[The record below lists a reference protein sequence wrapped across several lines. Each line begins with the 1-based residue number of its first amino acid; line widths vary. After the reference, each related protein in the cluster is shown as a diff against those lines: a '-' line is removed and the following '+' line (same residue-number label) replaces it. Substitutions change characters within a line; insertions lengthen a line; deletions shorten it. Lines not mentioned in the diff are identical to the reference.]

1 MLHWQ
6 VCYPRCC
13 MSQRSSWPH
22 GSKGF
27 LRVAWPSQKNHNTP
41 GLLPMMQ
48 LPKHAMPA
56 EMPAVRSI
64 MLAGGQHT
72 CLLSCRNSTGAI
84 SEAGLLIHA
93 PCLGY
98 QLGVLAGHLPV
109 RERDLVTSEA
119 SALYI
124 ARLSC
129 TGLQQACT
137 RACTTCVMTLHSES
151 CSCSM
156 VHVVPALLTCI
167 AYTPTLTMLHIMSS
181 AMLLSCRLQLAQWG
195 LEGWPAGSHQSR
207 QNPTWPHL
215 CATACCWEALCPV
228 WCSCDDWAQRPGQ
241 TWYLTQ
247 LPCLCALQ
255 RCGGLYLDSNLQ
267 PPALKALRLG

>member
-1 MLHWQ
+1 MGAHCAPAILKQVGADPLLVTQQGSHLATTAVLLVGPGLALWAMDAATRRLLGKRILQRLCMLHWQ

-48 LPKHAMPA
+48 LPKHALPA

-72 CLLSCRNSTGAI
+72 CLLSCRSSTGAI

-156 VHVVPALLTCI
+156 VHVVPALLTC
-167 AYTPTLTMLHIMSS
+167 
-181 AMLLSCRLQLAQWG
+181 
-195 LEGWPAGSHQSR
+195 SHTH
-207 QNPTWPHL
+207 PL
-215 CATACCWEALCPV
+215 
-228 WCSCDDWAQRPGQ
+228 
-241 TWYLTQ
+241 
-247 LPCLCALQ
+247 
-255 RCGGLYLDSNLQ
+255 
-267 PPALKALRLG
+267 